1 MLAEGLAM
9 TGHPVEGIRIG
20 RELLDAR
27 GGEWDER
34 LLKVVF
40 PFPYRDILMAEADR
54 ANVDPY
60 LLAGLVRQESSFN
73 PKARSWVGATG
84 LSQIMP
90 ATGEWLA
97 PGAGVSSFDPSL
109 LSVPEI
115 NLRMGSRYLRDQ
127 LRRYGGKRDLALAA
141 YNAGPSRAD
150 RWRRELG
157 YGGDPDVFRERIPFD
172 ETRKY
177 VKVVLRN
184 AAIYRRLYGG
194 ERSPGLA
201 GGS

>member
-1 MLAEGLAM
+1 
-9 TGHPVEGIRIG
+9 VEGIRLG
-20 RELLDAR
+20 RELLERR
-27 GGEWDER
+27 GGEWDAR
-34 LLKVVF
+34 LLRVVF
-40 PFPYRDILMAEADR
+40 PFPFRDLLEDEANRVD
-54 ANVDPY
+54 VDPY

-73 PKARSWVGATG
+73 PRARSWVGATG

-97 PGAGVSSFDPSL
+97 PGAGVSNFDPSL
-109 LSVPEI
+109 LAVPEI
-115 NLRMGSRYLRDQ
+115 NLRMGARYLRDQ

-157 YGGDPDVFRERIPFD
+157 YGGDPDAFRERIPFA
-172 ETRKY
+172 ETREY
-177 VKVVLRN
+177 VQLVLRN
-184 AAIYRRLYGG
+184 SVVYRRLYGG
-194 ERSPGLA
+194 GRSPGLSA